1 MPRGGPRPN
10 AGRKPKHSREPQQAQ
25 ARGIVVAANTASSRL
40 LATEIL
46 SRAANSLFQKAIE
59 SEAKDDRAFR
69 DFMMAAANVAKA
81 LAPYQTAAF
90 SPKALLPDVVDLSRI
105 SDADLALVERIYLA
119 AAVPGSLGR
128 CD

>member
-10 AGRKPKHSREPQQAQ
+10 AGRKPKHFREPQQAQ

-59 SEAKDDRAFR
+59 SEAKDERVFR

-81 LAPYQTAAF
+81 LAPYQTAAIA
-90 SPKALLPDVVDLSRI
+90 PKALLPDAVDLSRI

-119 AAVPGSLGR
+119 AAAPGPLGH
-128 CD
+128 